1 MTPLP
6 IVGRELRVAA
16 RKRGTYWSRVIAAAV
31 ALVIFGAVA
40 LIDALSPGGLGNQVG
55 VYLFQVFS
63 WLCFLLVLVAGV
75 FFTSD
80 ALSEEKREGTLGLL
94 FLTDLRGHDVVLG
107 KLMAGSL
114 RGAYGLVAALPVVG
128 LSFLLGGLTGGE
140 FWRLVVTLLNTLFF
154 TLAIGMAVSAV
165 SRQGQRAMFA
175 TLGVVLAF
183 VGLTWLA
190 DWALAGWDPA
200 RFKNFFSLASP
211 VKGFL
216 HLRASRYD
224 AFWQCMGIIHGLGW
238 VFLALACFCAPR
250 TWQEKSASGGKGR
263 RWKWLGT
270 AASRVAWRR
279 RLFEGNPVRW
289 VAARE
294 RWSAWAGGAGLL
306 VLLLVLAW
314 LARDL
319 WVDGQLMW
327 MTMVLGWLLSFVLV
341 LSLSSH
347 ACRFFVEAR
356 SSGALE
362 LMLAAPLPEGA
373 IVRAQW
379 WALVRMF
386 WLPVV
391 VVLALRIAGS
401 VQQLVQFWTMSAA
414 SQPGWPGDHMLTRL
428 LGLGLSVL
436 KFVTSL
442 LAMGWFG
449 MWMGVTTRRANV
461 AVLKSI
467 AFVYVLPTLA
477 LWFLNMMFMVGL
489 SMINLSAGG
498 GFMPLW
504 LPELLMGAL
513 ALGLDVFFFLLAR
526 RKLLGNFRGLV
537 ASAAGVALKTAPPPL
552 PAPPPLAVPH

>member
-16 RKRGTYWSRVIAAAV
+16 RKWGTYWSRVIAASV
-31 ALVIFGAVA
+31 ALLIFGAVA

-55 VYLFQVFS
+55 VYLFKVFS
-63 WLCFLLVLVAGV
+63 WMCFLLVLVAGA

-114 RGAYGLVAALPVVG
+114 RGAYGLLAALPVVG
-128 LSFLLGGLTGGE
+128 LSFLLGGLSGGE
-140 FWRLVVTLLNTLFF
+140 FWRLVVVLLNTLFF

-165 SRQGQRAMFA
+165 SQQGQRAMFA

-190 DWALAGWDPA
+190 DWALAGWDSA

-224 AFWQCMGIIHGLGW
+224 AFWRCMGVIHGLGW
-238 VFLALACFCAPR
+238 VCLALACFCAPR
-250 TWQEKSASGGKGR
+250 TWQEKSARGGKER

-294 RWSAWAGGAGLL
+294 RWSAWVGGTGLL
-306 VLLLVLAW
+306 VLLGGYAW
-314 LARDL
+314 LCSGWESSQTML
-319 WVDGQLMW
+319 
-327 MTMVLGWLLSFVLV
+327 MTMLLGWVLTFVLV

-386 WLPVV
+386 WLPGLL
-391 VVLALRIAGS
+391 VLILRIAGAL
-401 VQQLVQFWTMSAA
+401 QRLVQFSA
-414 SQPGWPGDHMLTRL
+414 M
-428 LGLGLSVL
+428 GLGGANGIQAEHLFGQWLELVLSVL
-436 KFVTSL
+436 KFVASL
-442 LAMGWFG
+442 LAVGWFG

-461 AVLKSI
+461 AVLKTM
-467 AFVYVLPTLA
+467 AFLYVLPVLA
-477 LWFLNMMFMVGL
+477 LWFVQMMLMVGL
-489 SMINLSAGG
+489 SMLNLQAGG
-498 GFMPLW
+498 TSMPLW
-504 LPELLMGAL
+504 LPQILMGGL
-513 ALGLDVFFFLLAR
+513 GLGLDVFFFLLAR

-537 ASAAGVALKTAPPPL
+537 ASAAGVALRSAPPPL
-552 PAPPPLAVPH
+552 PAPPPLAAPS